1 MCLVRTNNIGG
12 HLEQT
17 QNKRVRPVELP
28 DLTAS
33 SLLPPLSASMRNGS
47 SFGLSSGVVYILRL
61 LTMYGG
67 IAKVHHS
74 ERVHLNCAMVFS
86 DCLDMN
92 HQCTHVSTA
101 LLERPVPPSHQ
112 PSLPPSSKAQPSSPF
127 GGPAFLSLRR
137 PSLPLP
143 SEAQPLS
150 QCHCF
155 PRPPLSCWPRSL
167 VLDTQLRLPNMD
179 SFRATR
185 CNGRIRGSDP
195 MLGHRGTAARRKRN
209 SGIASCAYPNGI
221 VLIIAPRVLLCLGC
235 SVGRAQSSLPGAVI
249 NSCNRSREV
258 H

>member
-1 MCLVRTNNIGG
+1 MPDETASRSIRWSNYDMRCEISLCLVRTNNIGG

-137 PSLPLP
+137 PSLSRSVTASLALP
-143 SEAQPLS
+143 SPVGPGVLS
-150 QCHCF
+150 WILNCAC
-155 PRPPLSCWPRSL
+155 LTWI
-167 VLDTQLRLPNMD
+167 
-179 SFRATR
+179 A
-185 CNGRIRGSDP
+185 
-195 MLGHRGTAARRKRN
+195 LGQHDAMAA
-209 SGIASCAYPNGI
+209 
-221 VLIIAPRVLLCLGC
+221 
-235 SVGRAQSSLPGAVI
+235 
-249 NSCNRSREV
+249 
-258 H
+258 